1 MQSPPSYS
9 RLKDIPCR
17 DGGIAPPAR
26 QCRDRRVRFPT
37 PVLYDA
43 PAETTRRRAFMP
55 TVGVVARFT
64 IQADK
69 TDEFAR
75 VANEFVVAPSQ
86 QEQGC
91 IRYELWQDNED
102 PTIFAMVE
110 EWESD
115 EDLNAHLANAGSR
128 GGPSLGDYMAG
139 PPDMRRFSKTG

>member
-1 MQSPPSYS
+1 
-9 RLKDIPCR
+9 
-17 DGGIAPPAR
+17 
-26 QCRDRRVRFPT
+26 
-37 PVLYDA
+37 
-43 PAETTRRRAFMP
+43 MP

-69 TDEFAR
+69 TEEFAR
-75 VANEFVVAPSQ
+75 IANEFVVAPSQ
-86 QEQGC
+86 QEKGC

-139 PPDMRRFSKTG
+139 PPDMRRFSKTGS